1 MSDTQDM
8 DQTMDQAARGNRLHR
23 DTRKVGS
30 DKRRRDRRMVP
41 PEGLSPVWLPLL
53 YQRGGAHETRSAQ
66 SIGAHL
72 PGYDQ
77 RSVAVAIL
85 GWDGQS
91 PLTDDQLREVAEDT
105 IDHVASLYP
114 DAEIIP
120 ATAGFTA
127 RADYTELETFVSTIN
142 ERRRRR
148 EGSVSTSH

>member
-1 MSDTQDM
+1 MIPQTWIKQWTKLREVTDYIVIHARLAPTSAVEM
-8 DQTMDQAARGNRLHR
+8 DGWFRQKGYLQCGFHFCI
-23 DTRKVGS
+23 S
-30 DKRRRDRRMVP
+30 
-41 PEGLSPVWLPLL
+41 
-53 YQRGGAHETRSAQ
+53 RGGAHETRSVQ

-72 PGYDQ
+72 PGYDR

-91 PLTDDQLREVAEDT
+91 ALNDDQLRGVAEHT

-127 RADYTELETFVSTIN
+127 RADYTELETFVSTLN
-142 ERRRRR
+142 ERRRR
-148 EGSVSTSH
+148 EGSVSSSH